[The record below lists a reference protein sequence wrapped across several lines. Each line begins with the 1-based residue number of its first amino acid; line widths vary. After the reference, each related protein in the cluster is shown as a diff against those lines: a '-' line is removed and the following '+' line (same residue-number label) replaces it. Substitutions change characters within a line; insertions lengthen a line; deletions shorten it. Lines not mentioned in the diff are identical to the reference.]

1 MWLVALSLQLTG
13 CAVIDG
19 DTLRCGD
26 ERIRLAD
33 IDAPET
39 GPGARCDAEAMLG
52 ELAAAALAR
61 ELEAGGLAIERR
73 ARDTWGRTI
82 AVISRD
88 GQSIGER
95 LIHEGVAVA
104 WRGRQHDWCA
114 RPAD

>member
-1 MWLVALSLQLTG
+1 MWLVALALQLASCTF
-13 CAVIDG
+13 IDG
-19 DTLRCGD
+19 DTLRCGA

-39 GPGARCDAEAMLG
+39 GSGARCDAEAMLAD
-52 ELAAAALAR
+52 LAAAALAR
-61 ELEAGGLAIERR
+61 ELEAGGLVIERR

-95 LIHEGVAVA
+95 LIDQGVAVA

-114 RPAD
+114 SPPD